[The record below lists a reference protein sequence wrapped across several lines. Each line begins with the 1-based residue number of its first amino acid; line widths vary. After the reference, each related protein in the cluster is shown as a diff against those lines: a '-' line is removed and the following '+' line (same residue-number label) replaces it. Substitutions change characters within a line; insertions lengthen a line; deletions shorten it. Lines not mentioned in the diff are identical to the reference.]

1 MMESV
6 PGLTAEV
13 TSLRVSPEFS
23 GVTAGNQ
30 KMSVKVPEKN
40 ELGKLRE
47 RGRDEIIKLI
57 ICFKKESRVF
67 LIGNRSTEGI
77 FK

>member
-1 MMESV
+1 
-6 PGLTAEV
+6 
-13 TSLRVSPEFS
+13 
-23 GVTAGNQ
+23 
-30 KMSVKVPEKN
+30 MSVKVPEKI

>member
-1 MMESV
+1 
-6 PGLTAEV
+6 
-13 TSLRVSPEFS
+13 
-23 GVTAGNQ
+23 
-30 KMSVKVPEKN
+30 MSVKVPEKN